1 MTIHID
7 SVWVLFGVAIILGAG
22 LYLGVLYMILIVS
35 AGKKLGVLL
44 ADWIVIPVVN
54 KAAGWR
60 KAWKK

>member
-7 SVWVLFGVAIILGAG
+7 SVWMLFGVAIILGAG

-54 KAAGWR
+54 KAVGWR